1 MISKILV
8 VDDSEPERVNLKSIV
23 SDAGYQVVMARSG
36 EEAVKKAKS
45 DRPDLIFLDIIMD
58 EMDGYATCRSI
69 TKDEDTKDIPV
80 VMVSSK
86 AQKADKMWAAHQG
99 ARGYVTKPY
108 SQDQILEQLRRY
120 L

>member
-1 MISKILV
+1 MINKILV
-8 VDDSEPERVNLKSIV
+8 VDDSEPERVNLQSIV
-23 SDAGYQVVMARSG
+23 SDAGYQVLTARSG
-36 EEAVKKAKS
+36 EEAVQKAKS
-45 DRPDLIFLDIIMD
+45 DRPALIFLDIIMD

-69 TKDEDTKDIPV
+69 TKGEDTKDIPV

-86 AQKADKMWAAHQG
+86 GQKADKMWAAHQG

-108 SQDQILEQLRRY
+108 TQDQILEQLRRY

>member
-1 MISKILV
+1 VINKILV
-8 VDDSEPERVNLKSIV
+8 VDDSEPERVNLQSIV
-23 SDAGYQVVMARSG
+23 SDAGYQVLTAKSG
-36 EEAVKKAKS
+36 SEAVEKAKAE
-45 DRPDLIFLDIIMD
+45 RPNLIFLDIIMD

-69 TKDEDTKDIPV
+69 TKADDTKDIPV

-86 AQKADKMWAAHQG
+86 SQKADKMWAAHQG

-108 SQDQILEQLRRY
+108 TQDEILEQLRRY